1 MSQQQVR
8 ITHSL
13 ANIIRVLQTER
24 RTGELQ
30 VSRGNTPYTETG
42 SIAFVNGQVV
52 AARIGQY
59 QGPQAFAML
68 STWSQCFFI
77 FHTSTAPLRQSL
89 PGPDTGPIR
98 TQSAALT
105 SGIHPLPERSS
116 GIHPLPE
123 RNSGVHSLP
132 ERVSE
137 APSGPLL
144 SLTTI
149 PSATMSVVK
158 AVSIIEKNGLPRSY
172 RQLIFL
178 IDGRRS
184 VEALIVE
191 LGLEPGEVSHMLQ
204 TLQRLQII
212 RLAR

>member
-52 AARIGQY
+52 AARLGQY
-59 QGPQAFAML
+59 QGPQAFAIL

-77 FHTSTAPLRQSL
+77 FHTSTTPLRQSL

-98 TQSAALT
+98 TQSAPLT
-105 SGIHPLPERSS
+105 S

-123 RNSGVHSLP
+123 RNSGIHPLP
-132 ERVSE
+132 ERMSE
-137 APSGPLL
+137 VPSGPLL
-144 SLTTI
+144 SLTAI

-158 AVSIIEKNGLPRSY
+158 AVGIIEKNGLPRTY

-184 VEALIVE
+184 VEALIVA
-191 LGLEPGEVSHMLQ
+191 LGLEPGEVSQMLQ